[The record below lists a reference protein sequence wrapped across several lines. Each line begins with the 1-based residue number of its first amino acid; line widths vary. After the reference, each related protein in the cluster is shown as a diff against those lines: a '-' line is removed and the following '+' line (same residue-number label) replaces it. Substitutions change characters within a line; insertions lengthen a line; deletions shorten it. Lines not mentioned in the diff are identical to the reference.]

1 MRRTLV
7 FVGMAVV
14 PLLFTS
20 ANALAAAPP
29 PEIVPRAS
37 AYAWYWSDGDY
48 GTNRTFTQRQYGSA
62 ANLPRLIVEADCSAG
77 AREGDTIKL
86 QWRYRGKYVTEDS
99 RYVSD
104 CYGKYSLRFNPY
116 AEDGRWATGRYLY
129 RLIIPG
135 GVGVKQFQITYAK
148 R

>member
-1 MRRTLV
+1 MRRSLV

-14 PLLFTS
+14 PLLFTN
-20 ANALAAAPP
+20 ATALAAAPST
-29 PEIVPRAS
+29 EVVPRAS
-37 AYAWYWSDGDY
+37 AYTWYWSDGDY

-62 ANLPRLIVEADCSAG
+62 ANLPRLIVEADGSAG

-104 CYGKYSLRFNPY
+104 CYGKYSLQFNPY
-116 AEDGRWATGRYLY
+116 ADNGRWATGRYLY

-135 GVGVKQFQITYAK
+135 GVGYKQFQITYAK

>member
-1 MRRTLV
+1 MRRTFAILGV
-7 FVGMAVV
+7 AVV
-14 PLLFTS
+14 PLIFTS
-20 ANALAAAPP
+20 ASALAAGAPP
-29 PEIVPRAS
+29 EVVPRTT
-37 AYAWYWSDGDY
+37 AYSWYWSDGDY

-77 AREGDTIKL
+77 ARVGDTIKL

-99 RYVSD
+99 KYVSD
-104 CYGKYSLRFNPY
+104 CYGRYSLKFNPY
-116 AEDGRWATGRYLY
+116 ADNGRWATGRYLY

>member
-1 MRRTLV
+1 MRRSLV
-7 FVGMAVV
+7 FVGTALVS
-14 PLLFTS
+14 LLI
-20 ANALAAAPP
+20 ANGSALAAAAP
-29 PEIVPRAS
+29 PEVVPRAS
-37 AYAWYWSDGDY
+37 AYAWYWSDVNY

-62 ANLPRLIVEADCSAG
+62 ENLPRLIVEADCSEG

-99 RYVSD
+99 KYVSD
-104 CYGKYSLRFNPY
+104 CYGKYSLKFNPY
-116 AEDGRWATGRYLY
+116 TDDGRWAGGRYLY

-135 GVGVKQFQITYAK
+135 GVGVQQFQITYAK

>member
-1 MRRTLV
+1 MRRSLV

-14 PLLFTS
+14 PLLF
-20 ANALAAAPP
+20 ANVSALAAEQPTDV
-29 PEIVPRAS
+29 VPRTS
-37 AYAWYWSDGDY
+37 AYVWYWSDGDY

-86 QWRYRGKYVTEDS
+86 QWRYRGNYVTEDS

-104 CYGKYSLRFNPY
+104 CYGKYSLSFNPY
-116 AEDGRWATGRYLY
+116 ADDGRWAAGTYLY

-135 GVGVKQFQITYAK
+135 GGGYKQFRITYAK